1 MLHLSRANIALRIG
15 QRSYATLPPPT
26 RRISSAVRTSL
37 YAAGTLAL
45 VAYYYDSRSAIH
57 EHVLMPAVRAL
68 TDAETSH
75 KLAVELLSLGAWARP
90 KDKGTDGES
99 VRAEMWGKEVV
110 NPVGVAAG
118 FDKDARAIDGESM
131 KRLCVLSENV
141 EVRLA
146 SSNAWYDA

>member
-1 MLHLSRANIALRIG
+1 
-15 QRSYATLPPPT
+15 
-26 RRISSAVRTSL
+26 
-37 YAAGTLAL
+37 
-45 VAYYYDSRSAIH
+45 
-57 EHVLMPAVRAL
+57 MPAVRAL